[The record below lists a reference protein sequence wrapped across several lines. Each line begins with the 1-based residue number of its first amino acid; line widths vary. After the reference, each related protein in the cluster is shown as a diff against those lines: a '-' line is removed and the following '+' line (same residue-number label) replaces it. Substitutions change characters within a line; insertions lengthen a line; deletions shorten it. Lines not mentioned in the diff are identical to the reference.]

1 MSQRFEQACIY
12 AIRLHAGQVRKR
24 SEVPYIAHLMSVCA
38 LVLEAGGDEDQAIAA
53 LLHDAVEDQ
62 GGYETLDEIRKRFGN
77 RVASIVEG
85 CTDAFTSP
93 KPAWRLRKERY
104 LEHLQRADQ
113 DVLLVSIADKLHNA
127 RCILLDLK
135 KDGEAVWARFNGGK
149 EGTIWYYRS
158 LVDIY
163 SNYIDLTP
171 MVSELGLV
179 VEQITDLSGSQN
191 EV

>member
-1 MSQRFEQACIY
+1 
-12 AIRLHAGQVRKR
+12 
-24 SEVPYIAHLMSVCA
+24 
-38 LVLEAGGDEDQAIAA
+38 
-53 LLHDAVEDQ
+53 
-62 GGYETLDEIRKRFGN
+62 
-77 RVASIVEG
+77 
-85 CTDAFTSP
+85 
-93 KPAWRLRKERY
+93 
-104 LEHLQRADQ
+104 
-113 DVLLVSIADKLHNA
+113 
-127 RCILLDLK
+127 LDLK